1 MRKLAIAVLDSFTDK
16 PFSGNPAAVCLL
28 DNPLSKE
35 QMQAIAMEM
44 NLSETAFVEKT
55 KEEGSFS
62 LRWFTPMLEIDLCGH
77 ATLAS
82 AFWMYSQG
90 WANEGDE
97 IKFQTLSG
105 VLRVTKQGDLICMN
119 FPLIPTQVATHPAY
133 AEEIL
138 GNKVIQAAKL
148 RKNWIFEL
156 ADEEAVRS
164 FQPDFAQI
172 AANSEEGFVIT
183 AAGRGDYDIVSRFFG
198 PNVGIPEDPVT
209 GFAHCALV
217 DYWNQKT
224 GKTKFKAYQA
234 STRGGTLYL
243 EIQGDR
249 VLIQGKAVEVLV
261 GTMSC

>member
-1 MRKLAIAVLDSFTDK
+1 
-16 PFSGNPAAVCLL
+16 
-28 DNPLSKE
+28 
-35 QMQAIAMEM
+35 
-44 NLSETAFVEKT
+44 
-55 KEEGSFS
+55 
-62 LRWFTPMLEIDLCGH
+62 
-77 ATLAS
+77 
-82 AFWMYSQG
+82 MYSQG
-90 WANEGDE
+90 WANEVDE

-183 AAGRGDYDIVSRFFG
+183 AAGTGDYDLVSRFFG

-209 GFAHCALV
+209 GFAHCALEPENRENKV
-217 DYWNQKT
+217 
-224 GKTKFKAYQA
+224 
-234 STRGGTLYL
+234 
-243 EIQGDR
+243 QGLPSQYSGR
-249 VLIQGKAVEVLV
+249 NALLGNSRR
-261 GTMSC
+261 SCAHPRPSC